1 MPHVY
6 MWKEEKDFEV
16 NVFCLLDC
24 IFMFVIDFMLNF
36 AQKNCLTFRGGEG
49 GGLKLNVTMTLFFKK

>member
-36 AQKNCLTFRGGEG
+36 AQKNCLTFKG
-49 GGLKLNVTMTLFFKK
+49 GGGGGVET